1 MSEPKPIGIIGLGL
15 MGTAMGRRL
24 LELGKKVVV
33 WNRTK
38 DKAAD
43 LLALGAAW
51 SDQPLAECDR
61 VIISLFTSAVVSE
74 VIRQMA
80 ADLRPGQ
87 FLIDTTTGEPDEA
100 VALAQWLGQWGVH
113 YLDAPVSG
121 SSEQTHR
128 GEATVLAGGS
138 AEDFGACADIWNLL
152 GGRVHHCGPVGS
164 ASRMKLVTNLVLGL
178 NRAALAEG
186 LGFARALGV
195 DPASALEVLRA
206 SAAQSRVMDVKGRK
220 MIGGDFSV
228 QARLAQHRKDVDIIL
243 AEGAKAGLPLPLS
256 ALHVELLRR
265 AEAEGWG
272 ALDNSAISKLWRV
285 DGP

>member
-15 MGTAMGRRL
+15 MGTAMGSRL

-51 SDQPLAECDR
+51 SDHPLAECDR

-74 VIRQMA
+74 VIGQMA

-87 FLIDTTTGEPDEA
+87 FLIDTTTGEPGEA
-100 VALAQWLGQWGVH
+100 VALAQWLAQRGVH

-121 SSEQTHR
+121 SSEQTRR

-206 SAAQSRVMDVKGRK
+206 GAAQSRVMDVKGRK
-220 MIGGDFSV
+220 MLDGDFSV
-228 QARLAQHRKDVDIIL
+228 QARLSQHRKDVDIIL
-243 AEGAKAGLPLPLS
+243 AEGAKAGFPLPLS